1 MKRIESVLLNILI
14 DDIEVKDRARK
25 DYKDLKPL
33 VESIRTKGL
42 IQPIAVCQGADG
54 FSLLAGGRRLMAHKE
69 LRLKRIDAKVFPR
82 DLDKYE
88 RKVIELEENI
98 QRQDLSYA
106 EEASLTSEI
115 HELYKTIGMKKDG
128 KEHSIRDTAEVLG
141 RGKSRVR
148 DELEL
153 ARYIEAIPG
162 LAKLKNKSEALKF
175 IKKAGSLAKLKK
187 EVSAIKE
194 ARKSTSKSRQITILE
209 NSYIVKDFFEG
220 VKGIED
226 RSIKLIDLDPDWG
239 IGLKD
244 NKEGLSAVDYTQTE
258 VDEFKEFFEG
268 VASECNRVLQNDGW
282 LIVWYG
288 AEWYQFIVDTLT
300 NLNLKVQPVPAIWV
314 KDSKGSNRN
323 PDLKLSRGYESFI
336 YARKPKAKLSFTKL
350 GRSSNFLFNQVSQG
364 NRIHPAEKPVSLLKE
379 IYETFA
385 GRTGRVLH
393 PFLGSGNGLLAC
405 ADLGLIGFGYDLS
418 KNNKNAY
425 ILRVNKGKP
434 GVYEELV
441 G

>member
-1 MKRIESVLLNILI
+1 MKRIESVLLNILV

-25 DYKDLKPL
+25 DYKDVKALM
-33 VESIRTKGL
+33 ESIRTKGL
-42 IQPIAVCQGADG
+42 IQPIAVCQGDDG
-54 FSLLAGGRRLMAHKE
+54 FSLLAGGRRLLAYKQ
-69 LRLKRIDAKVFPR
+69 LRLKRIEAKVFPR
-82 DLDKYE
+82 DLDEYE
-88 RKVIELEENI
+88 RKAIELEENI
-98 QRQDLSYA
+98 QREDLSYS
-106 EEASLTSEI
+106 EEASLTAEI
-115 HELYKTIGMKKDG
+115 HELYKTIGMKREG
-128 KEHSIRDTAEVLG
+128 KEHSIRDTAVVLG

-153 ARYIEAIPG
+153 ARYIKAIPG

-187 EVSAIKE
+187 EVSVIKE
-194 ARKSTSKSRQITILE
+194 ARKSTTKSNQLTRLE
-209 NSYIVKDFFEG
+209 NSYIVKDFFDG

-226 RSIKLIDLDPDWG
+226 RSIKLIDLDPDWA
-239 IGLKD
+239 IDIKD
-244 NKEGLSAVDYTQTE
+244 SKQGLSAVDYTQT
-258 VDEFKEFFEG
+258 DIDKFREFFEG
-268 VASECNRVLQNDGW
+268 VASECVRVLQNDGW

-300 NLNLKVQPVPAIWV
+300 KLGLKVQPVPAIWV

-336 YARKPKAKLSFTKL
+336 YARKPQAKLSFTKL
-350 GRSSNFLFNQVSQG
+350 GRSTNFVYNQVSQG
-364 NRIHPAEKPVSLLKE
+364 TRIHPAEKPVSLLKE

-405 ADLGLIGFGYDLS
+405 SDLGLIGFGYDLS
-418 KNNKNAY
+418 ENNKNAY
-425 ILRVNKGKP
+425 ILRVNNGKP
-434 GVYEELV
+434 GTYEELV